1 MSFSNISHVEKKKST
16 IADVENCVKC
26 WNNGKYIHSPS
37 EIILSFFQVV
47 VRGLP
52 TLCCVM
58 RKPDFA
64 YAKTKPQISCAV
76 TAQLISDFVFA
87 IWVVQFLFFFNRKFQ
102 ASSRLLWLHRLVC
115 V

>member
-1 MSFSNISHVEKKKST
+1 MSLGNISHVEKKKST

-52 TLCCVM
+52 TVLRHKKTGFLLM
-58 RKPDFA
+58 RK
-64 YAKTKPQISCAV
+64 QSCRSAV
-76 TAQLISDFVFA
+76 Q
-87 IWVVQFLFFFNRKFQ
+87 
-102 ASSRLLWLHRLVC
+102 
-115 V
+115 